1 MLIDTHAHLNFP
13 ELAETEAILTR
24 AKDGGVETFINIG
37 TSLAD
42 SQLGIDIASKFSNV
56 YATVGIHP
64 DDSIGTSAESIDW
77 GKFEELAKRP
87 KVVAI
92 GECGLDYSSIQYSVS
107 SIEYTNETKRQK
119 GLFLKQLEL
128 AQKLR
133 LPLSIHVRDAYED
146 MLEIATQIKVP
157 TVFHCFSGTISYLE
171 SLLTNPNF
179 YFSFAGN
186 ITFKNAES
194 IRDLAKL
201 VPLDKILVETDC
213 PFLAPEPHRGKT
225 NEPVNV
231 KIVAEKLAEVKEI
244 GFEEL
249 SEITTQNA
257 KKLFQI

>member
-13 ELAETEAILTR
+13 ELSDTNAVLTR
-24 AKDGGVETFINIG
+24 AKEAGVNTIVNIG
-37 TSLAD
+37 TSLGD
-42 SQLGIDIASKFSNV
+42 SQLGIEIASKYTNV
-56 YATVGIHP
+56 YTTVGIHP
-64 DDSIGTSAESIDW
+64 NDSVDSTAESIDW

-92 GECGLDYSSIQYSVS
+92 GECGLDYSRLLQIADFRLQ
-107 SIEYTNETKRQK
+107 ILEKDRQRK
-119 GLFLKQLEL
+119 LFLKQIEI
-128 AQKLR
+128 AAKLN

-146 MLEIATQIKVP
+146 MLQIASLIKNP
-157 TVFHCFSGTISYLE
+157 AVFHCFSGTISYLE
-171 SLLTNPNF
+171 SLLANPNF

-225 NEPVNV
+225 NTPANV
-231 KIVAEKLAEVKEI
+231 RIVAEKLAEVKEI